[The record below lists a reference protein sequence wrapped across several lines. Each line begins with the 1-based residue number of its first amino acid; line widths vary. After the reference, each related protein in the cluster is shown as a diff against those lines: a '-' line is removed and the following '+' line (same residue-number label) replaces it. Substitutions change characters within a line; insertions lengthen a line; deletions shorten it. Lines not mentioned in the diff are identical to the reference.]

1 MLRKVVRAGERRS
14 EERLV
19 SHKGAVAPNALRR
32 EETGLGQ
39 TAAPPL
45 LALAEAP
52 DGISINATLSQF

>member
-19 SHKGAVAPNALRR
+19 SHKGAAAPNALRR

-45 LALAEAP
+45 LALAKAAGRHL
-52 DGISINATLSQF
+52 D